1 MRSFVWPQA
10 ELMKTR
16 QAWFCYR
23 HTQPTDLLC
32 LIQTPLYVHTTNMRS
47 AVGYEPAC
55 GLSRNLWDIKEQF
68 LLCAAEL
75 TPQNTRPHGT
85 DAVQTRP
92 PQWKVGPP
100 LRENTSTF
108 LLPRVP
114 ASAINYKTTVRET
127 VWSLSLPSEAPCCL
141 FPGGSAALWL
151 DVLLLHTDPLFMKSH
166 VMKFKGLACYKTMLI
181 ICRVK

>member
-1 MRSFVWPQA
+1 MWLHSISVYEWVFFYLSRHHEVICLTAGWANENQA
-10 ELMKTR
+10 GLILLPPH
-16 QAWFCYR
+16 A
-23 HTQPTDLLC
+23 TDSLC
-32 LIQTPLYVHTTNMRS
+32 LIQTPLYVHITNMRS
-47 AVGYEPAC
+47 AVGYELAC
-55 GLSRNLWDIKEQF
+55 GLSRNLRDIKEQF

-100 LRENTSTF
+100 LREKTSTF

-114 ASAINYKTTVRET
+114 ASAINYKTTVREA
-127 VWSLSLPSEAPCCL
+127 EE
-141 FPGGSAALWL
+141 
-151 DVLLLHTDPLFMKSH
+151 LLHTDPLFMKSH
-166 VMKFKGLACYKTMLI
+166 VMKVKGLACYKTMLI